1 MESKT
6 HIVILGLLSEQ
17 PLSGYDI
24 KKLIE
29 IRFRFF
35 WNESYGQIYPVLK
48 KLTQQGLI
56 VTADEPSSRRN
67 TQRYAITETGRETMR
82 QWLLTNPEKESVR
95 IELLLKLYFS
105 SPQDPSLM
113 IDYISTFMA
122 SHQRDLMILNLFKT
136 ELEKIDDPYLNHQNI
151 ISVIDF
157 GLKTNQAYLDW
168 CKETIKR
175 LEASHE
181 PQ

>member
-6 HIVILGLLSEQ
+6 HIVILGLLSEM

-48 KLTQQGLI
+48 KLSQKGLI
-56 VTADEPSSRRN
+56 VSVEEPSSRRN
-67 TQRYAITETGRETMR
+67 TQRYTITETGRAALR

-105 SPQDPSLM
+105 SPQDPDLM
-113 IDYISTFMA
+113 INYISSFMA
-122 SHQRDLMILNLFKT
+122 SHQRDLMILNLFKA
-136 ELEKIDDPYLNHQNI
+136 ELETIDDPYQNHRNI

-168 CKETIKR
+168 SKETIKH
-175 LEASHE
+175 LEANLE

>member
-56 VTADEPSSRRN
+56 VESPDLESKRN
-67 TQRYAITETGRETMR
+67 TRRYTITESGLETLR

-105 SPQDPSLM
+105 SLEDPELM
-113 IDYISTFMA
+113 IKYITAFMTN
-122 SHQRDLMILNLFKT
+122 HQKDLMILNLFKA
-136 ELEKIDDPYLNHQNI
+136 ELEKISDPYQNHQNI
-151 ISVIDF
+151 LSVIDF
-157 GLKTNQAYLDW
+157 GIKTNQAYLGW
-168 CKETIKR
+168 CKETIDR
-175 LEASHE
+175 LEANHE
-181 PQ
+181 TH